1 MTIDLADVTV
11 VVPSVGR
18 PSLRHL
24 LTALAAEPATFGGL
38 VVVDDR
44 RTRDGVLA
52 VGAPIAGTVVDGGG
66 RGPASARNA
75 GWRVTDT
82 EWIAFLDDD
91 VVPQP
96 GWAAALRG
104 DLDAL
109 APDVAASQA
118 AIDVPLPR
126 GRAATDRERNV
137 ARLQGAPWITAD
149 LAVRRAALDDIGGFD
164 ERFQRAYR
172 EDTDLAL
179 RLEARG
185 WRLAEGR
192 RRTSHPVGPAPW
204 WASVAAQRGNR
215 DDALLRAVHGKRWR
229 AVPGRRRRHVAIT
242 IAGAVALIAT
252 STGRRSLAVA
262 ATAGW
267 IAGTAELAA
276 TRILAGPRSVREVA
290 TMVVTSVAIPPTA
303 SAWWTVGRV
312 RWRPGRTP
320 PWHDLP
326 GLSAGGAWSQEG
338 SPSPA
343 SAIARCSVTR

>member
-1 MTIDLADVTV
+1 MTVNLTDVTV

-18 PSLRHL
+18 PSLVGL
-24 LTALAAEPATFGGL
+24 LDTLAAEPATLGGL

-44 RTRDGVLA
+44 RAPDG
-52 VGAPIAGTVVDGGG
+52 PIAGGAPVSGTVVHGGG
-66 RGPASARNA
+66 RGPAAARNV
-75 GWRVTDT
+75 GWRQAGT

-91 VVPQP
+91 VVPSP
-96 GWAAALRG
+96 GWAATLHV

-215 DDALLRAVHGKRWR
+215 DDALRTRCAREAMAGGARTAAAPRRDHHRGGSGAHRHVDRPPVARCRGDGGMDSGDGRTR
-229 AVPGRRRRHVAIT
+229 GDPDPGRT
-242 IAGAVALIAT
+242 T
-252 STGRRSLAVA
+252 QRSA
-262 ATAGW
+262 
-267 IAGTAELAA
+267 
-276 TRILAGPRSVREVA
+276 
-290 TMVVTSVAIPPTA
+290 
-303 SAWWTVGRV
+303 
-312 RWRPGRTP
+312 RWRP
-320 PWHDLP
+320 
-326 GLSAGGAWSQEG
+326 WS
-338 SPSPA
+338 
-343 SAIARCSVTR
+343 